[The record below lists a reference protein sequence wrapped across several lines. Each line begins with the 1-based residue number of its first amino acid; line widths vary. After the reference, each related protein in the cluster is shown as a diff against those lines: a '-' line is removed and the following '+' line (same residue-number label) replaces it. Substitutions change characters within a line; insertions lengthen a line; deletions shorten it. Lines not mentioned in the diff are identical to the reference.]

1 MYLIE
6 INKSREKEEMSTELN
21 TTNNFLLYTND
32 NGDVKVDVLLKDE
45 TIWLTINQMADLF
58 GIDKSGISRHIKNIF
73 ETGELEEELVVAKI
87 ATTTQHGAIKGK
99 TQTKAV
105 MYFNLD
111 MIISVG
117 YRVNS
122 IRGTH
127 FRIWATKQLTELIR
141 KGFVLDNEKLKNP
154 DNPFGKDYFDELLE
168 QIRDIRSS
176 EKRFYRKITDIY
188 ALAVDYTPK
197 AKETQEFFKVVQN
210 KLLFAATGNTA
221 AELIA
226 QRSDPKQENMGLT
239 TWKRAKVR
247 KQDVTL
253 SKNYLKKEELDI
265 LNRIVTMYLDYAEL
279 QAKNHRQMFMKDWR
293 EKLDAFL
300 QFNGQEI
307 LQNAGTISK
316 KIADKLAIEKYE
328 QFHQNRL
335 QSNSYEI
342 DDIDKAIKELKK

>member
-1 MYLIE
+1 M
-6 INKSREKEEMSTELN
+6 NPELRLSN
-21 TTNNFLLYTND
+21 DFLLYRNE

-45 TIWLTINQMADLF
+45 TIWLTINQMAELF
-58 GIDKSGISRHIKNIF
+58 GINKSGISRHIKNIF
-73 ETGELEEELVVAKI
+73 DTGELQQEATVAKI
-87 ATTTQHGAIKGK
+87 ATVQSEGSR
-99 TQTKAV
+99 QV
-105 MYFNLD
+105 NRNLEFYNLD

-127 FRIWATKQLTELIR
+127 FRIWATRQLKELII

-188 ALAVDYTPK
+188 ALAVDYEPQ
-197 AKETQEFFKVVQN
+197 AAETRVFFKVVQN
-210 KLLFAATGNTA
+210 KLIFAATGNTA
-221 AELIA
+221 AEVIS
-226 QRSDPKQENMGLT
+226 QRSDATKDNMGLT
-239 TWKRAKVR
+239 TWQGANVR
-247 KQDVTL
+247 KQDVTV
-253 SKNYLKKEELDI
+253 SKNYLNKEELET

-279 QAKNHRQMFMKDWR
+279 QAKNHKQMFMKDWR

-307 LQNAGTISK
+307 LTNAGNITK
-316 KIADKLAIEKYE
+316 KVADTLAEKKYDE
-328 QFHQNRL
+328 FHHNRL
-335 QSNSYEI
+335 IQSSEAKS
-342 DDIDKAIKELKK
+342 DIDEAIKKLTDTE

>member
-1 MYLIE
+1 
-6 INKSREKEEMSTELN
+6 MSTALN
-21 TTNNFLLYTND
+21 TNNFLLYTNE
-32 NGDVKVDVLLKDE
+32 NGEVKVDVLIKDE
-45 TIWLTINQMADLF
+45 TIWLTINQMAELF
-58 GIDKSGISRHIKNIF
+58 GIDKSGISRHIKNVF
-73 ETGELEEELVVAKI
+73 ETGELQEELVVAKI
-87 ATTTQHGAIKGK
+87 ATTTQHGAMADK

-141 KGFVLDNEKLKNP
+141 KGFVLDNQKLKNP

-188 ALAVDYTPK
+188 ALAVDYEPK
-197 AKETQEFFKVVQN
+197 AKETRDFFKIVQN
-210 KLLFAATGNTA
+210 KLIFAATGHTA
-221 AELIA
+221 AEVIA
-226 QRSDPKQENMGLT
+226 QRSDATKDNMGLT
-239 TWKRAKVR
+239 TFKGSKVR
-247 KQDVTL
+247 KQDVTV
-253 SKNYLKKEELDI
+253 SKNYLNKNELDT
-265 LNRIVTMYLDYAEL
+265 LNRIVSMYLDFAEL
-279 QAKNHRQMFMKDWR
+279 QAKNKRQMFMRDWR

-307 LQNAGTISK
+307 LQNAGSITK
-316 KIADKLAIEKYE
+316 KIADKLAEETYDT
-328 QFHQNRL
+328 FHQNRQKTEANQL
-335 QSNSYEI
+335 G
-342 DDIDKAIKELKK
+342 DIDEEIKKLK

>member
-1 MYLIE
+1 ME
-6 INKSREKEEMSTELN
+6 IPQQ
-21 TTNNFLLYTND
+21 NNFLLYTNES
-32 NGDVKVDVLLKDE
+32 GDVKVDVLLQNE
-45 TIWLTINQMADLF
+45 TIWLTINQMAELF

-73 ETGELEEELVVAKI
+73 ETGELKEEVVVAKI
-87 ATTTQHGAIKGK
+87 ATTTQHGAITGK
-99 TQTKAV
+99 TQTKSV

-127 FRIWATKQLTELIR
+127 FRIWATKQLKELII
-141 KGFVLDNEKLKNP
+141 KGFVLNNEKLKNP

-188 ALAVDYTPK
+188 ALAVDYNPK
-197 AKETQEFFKVVQN
+197 AEETKEFFKVVQN
-210 KLLFAATGNTA
+210 KLIFASTGKTA
-221 AELIA
+221 PEIIAE
-226 QRSDPKQENMGLT
+226 RSDSHKQNMGLT
-239 TWKRAKVR
+239 SWQGDKVR
-247 KQDVTL
+247 KQDVTI
-253 SKNYLKKEELDI
+253 SKNYLNKNELDV

-279 QAKNHRQMFMKDWR
+279 QAKQHRQMFMKDWR

-307 LQNAGTISK
+307 LQNAGKVSK
-316 KIADKLAIEKYE
+316 KIADKLAVEKYE
-328 QFHQNRL
+328 EFNKNRIIQNDKKL
-335 QSNSYEI
+335 DDFDKMIKNYE
-342 DDIDKAIKELKK
+342 

>member
-1 MYLIE
+1 M
-6 INKSREKEEMSTELN
+6 NKLEHTN
-21 TTNNFLLYTND
+21 NNFLLYTTE
-32 NGDVKVDVLLKDE
+32 NGEVKVDVLLKDE
-45 TIWLTINQMADLF
+45 TIWLTINQMAELF
-58 GIDKSGISRHIKNIF
+58 GIDKSGVSRHIKNIF
-73 ETGELEEELVVAKI
+73 ETGELQQQATVAKI
-87 ATTTQHGAIKGK
+87 ATVQNEGGRQVTRNLEF
-99 TQTKAV
+99 
-105 MYFNLD
+105 YNLD

-141 KGFVLDNEKLKNP
+141 KGFVLDKQKLKNP

-197 AKETQEFFKVVQN
+197 AEETQAFFKVVQN
-210 KLLFAATGNTA
+210 KLTFAATGNTA
-221 AELIA
+221 AEVIA
-226 QRSDPKQENMGLT
+226 QRSNPKQDNMGLT
-239 TWKRAKVR
+239 TWEGSKVR
-247 KQDVTL
+247 KKDVTI
-253 SKNYLKKEELDI
+253 SKNYLQQNELDT

-300 QFNGQEI
+300 QFNNQDI
-307 LQNAGTISK
+307 LQNAGSISK
-316 KIADKLAIEKYE
+316 KVADKLALDKYDR
-328 QFHQNRL
+328 FHQNRL
-335 QSNSYEI
+335 EQKNDSP
-342 DDIDKAIKELKK
+342 DDLDQAINRLKNE